1 MSALSLLFLL
11 QQQEWDLSTAEEV
24 NVLREHTS
32 SVSSLATSPSM
43 LYSGS
48 LECNDVFY
56 RAIEDTSS
64 PSSSHDMECL
74 RVSRHSDSIL

>member
-1 MSALSLLFLL
+1 
-11 QQQEWDLSTAEEV
+11 LSTAEEAAAAI

-32 SVSSLATSPSM
+32 SVSSLAASHNM

-48 LECNDVFY
+48 LECQDIFY

-64 PSSSHDMECL
+64 SESEVECV
-74 RVSRHSDSIL
+74 RVSQHSDSIL